1 MDIKR
6 DLENTPSNK
15 EYKVVLISGDIFEF
29 VKEKLGDDVLWVY
42 DEDTQQLSII
52 KKPESF
58 SKALR
63 GLGKEMWK
71 SAGGVEYLKQE
82 RNSWEG

>member
-1 MDIKR
+1 MDIRR
-6 DLENTPSNK
+6 DLEDTSSNK

-29 VKEKLGDDVLWVY
+29 VKEKLGNEVLWVY
-42 DEDTQQLSII
+42 DEDTKELSII

-71 SAGGVEYLKQE
+71 SADGIEYLKQE
-82 RNSWEG
+82 RDSWEG